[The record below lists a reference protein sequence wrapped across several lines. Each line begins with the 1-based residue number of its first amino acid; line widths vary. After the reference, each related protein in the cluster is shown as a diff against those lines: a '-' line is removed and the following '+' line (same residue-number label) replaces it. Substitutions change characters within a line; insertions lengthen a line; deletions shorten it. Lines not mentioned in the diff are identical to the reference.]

1 MLATIEKIENVAL
14 HPNAERLD
22 IVTVGGY
29 NCVVG
34 RDSYQIG
41 DMCILIQPDT
51 VLPDADW
58 AKLYTANNPKRR
70 VRAIK
75 LRGEWSFGIVEKMT
89 LLGDG
94 VYEVGQDV
102 SGLLGITKYE
112 PVTNEPGHVGGLPH
126 GIPKTDQTR
135 YQGLRKLPY
144 GKEVYVTLKIDGQSA
159 TYFVKD
165 GTFGVTSRSM
175 AIDPSVENRYTTLAN
190 KYDLQGKLVAY
201 CEKHGVNLALRGEV
215 YGVGIQN
222 YNHNPHAKLS
232 NDVSFFDVWSI
243 DQMRYLMYDEPHG
256 LLALCNELDLP
267 TVLIIEES
275 VLTPALIE
283 HYRDSKRLDKAMF
296 EGVVIRTK
304 NAPSISFKVINLH
317 YDSLK

>member
-1 MLATIEKIENVAL
+1 MLASVEKIETVAL

-29 NCVVG
+29 SCIVG
-34 RDSYQIG
+34 RGSYQTG
-41 DMCILIQPDT
+41 DICILIQPDT
-51 VLPDADW
+51 ILPDADW
-58 AKLYTANNPKRR
+58 AKPYVVNNPKRR

-75 LRGEWSFGIVEKMT
+75 LRGEWSFGIVEKVA

-94 VYEVGQDV
+94 VFCAGQDV
-102 SGLLGITKYE
+102 SDLLGLTKYE

-144 GKEVYVTLKIDGQSA
+144 GKEVYVTLKVDGQSA

-165 GTFGVTSRSM
+165 GVFGVTSRSM

-190 KYDLQGKLVAY
+190 KYDLQNKLVAY
-201 CEKHGVNLALRGEV
+201 CEKHGVNLALRGES
-215 YGVGIQN
+215 YGVGIQSH
-222 YNHNPHAKLS
+222 NHNPHAKLP
-232 NDVSFFDVWSI
+232 NDIVFFDVWVI
-243 DQMRYLMYDEPHG
+243 DEMRYLGYDEPHG
-256 LLALCNELDLP
+256 LLALCNELGLP
-267 TVLIIEES
+267 TVPIIEET